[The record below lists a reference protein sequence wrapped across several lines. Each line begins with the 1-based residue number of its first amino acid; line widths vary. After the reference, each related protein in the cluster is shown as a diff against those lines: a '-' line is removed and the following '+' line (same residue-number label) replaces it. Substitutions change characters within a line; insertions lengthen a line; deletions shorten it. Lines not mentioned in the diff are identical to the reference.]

1 MLEHIPLSPET
12 KCQQNKGSK
21 EGRGPNS
28 QIPCL
33 SCCSCLWAVLMAET
47 NMGSDFCPAHC
58 TGNFHSN
65 VIIP

>member
-28 QIPCL
+28 QIPSL
-33 SCCSCLWAVLMAET
+33 SCCSCSWAVLMAAT
-47 NMGSDFCPAHC
+47 NNVSDFCPAHC
-58 TGNFHSN
+58 TGNFPSSI
-65 VIIP
+65 IIP